1 MKHLVMGT
9 AGHIDHGKTA
19 LIKALTNIDCD
30 THKEEKK
37 RGITINLGFS
47 HIDLPSGNSVGII
60 DVPGHKDFINTMVSG
75 AIGIDFVLLVIAADS
90 GIMPQTTEHL
100 NIINSLGITKGIVA
114 LTKIDL
120 VDDEL
125 VELAQLEIMELLE
138 TMGLN
143 ELQIIPVSSITGKG
157 IDVLSQAIDD
167 IIPQIKEKNTK
178 GTFRLYIDRL
188 FTIKGIG
195 SIVTGSVL
203 SGQINVGDDVYLQPE
218 LNKKL
223 KVKSIERHGKQ
234 VDTAFAGDRAAFNLS
249 GLKKEDFKRGMLI
262 SDKIIEE
269 NELIDVSIK
278 LFENAPELKLW
289 STVLFHAGT
298 FECLAKMHLID
309 KEKAKPGDEIIAQI
323 HLSRKAI
330 LFNKDKFIIRNSSGD
345 KTIAGG
351 YIIDNNPLHH
361 RKRTPKLIESLQ
373 LLKSGIEN
381 ENNLIELIKIELK
394 KEKQAVLLSSIAEK
408 INKTEKEIITI
419 VEDDTEIILYK
430 NDNQIILIESSVN
443 NDFINKTID
452 YITEYHKQ
460 NYLIGTGINA
470 NYLYGKF
477 NLAKDKTQKLY
488 IDLLLQELEKQG
500 EIKKLAGTYIIAN
513 HKPKIDDKTQE
524 NLNWLENKIKSYT
537 LQLPVL
543 KDIAEEAKTKN
554 INSDELRM
562 YYKHLSDKKIL
573 KQYKTDYIHKDIYKE
588 VINKTI
594 AELKNKP
601 DGINLSE
608 FRQVVGSTK
617 KIIPI
622 LISLMLE
629 ENHIKSNK
637 DDTHTIIKLKDFRL

>member
-100 NIINSLGITKGIVA
+100 NIIKSLGITKGIVA
-114 LTKIDL
+114 ITKTDL
-120 VDDEL
+120 VDEEL

-138 TMGLN
+138 EMGLS
-143 ELQIIPVSSITGKG
+143 ELQIIPVSSVTGNG
-157 IDVLSQAIDD
+157 IKELTTAIDD

-203 SGQINVGDDVYLQPE
+203 SGQVNIGDDVYLQPE
-218 LNKKL
+218 INKKL

-234 VDTAFAGDRAAFNLS
+234 VDTAYAGDRAALNLS
-249 GLKKEDFKRGMLI
+249 GMKKEDFKRGMLI

-309 KEKAKPGDEIIAQI
+309 KEKAKAGEEVIAQI

-351 YIIDNNPLHH
+351 YIIDNKPLHH
-361 RKRTPKLIESLQ
+361 RKRTPKLIESLL

-394 KEKQAVLLSSIAEK
+394 KEKQAVLLSTIAEK
-408 INKTEKEIITI
+408 INKTEEEIITI
-419 VEDDTEIILYK
+419 IEDDTEIILFE
-430 NDNQIILIESSVN
+430 NDNSKLIIENSINS
-443 NDFINKTID
+443 DFINKTLDFIA
-452 YITEYHKQ
+452 EYHKQ
-460 NYLIGTGINA
+460 NYLIATGINA

-488 IDLLLQELEKQG
+488 IDLLLQKLEKQG
-500 EIKKLAGTYIIAN
+500 ELKKIAGTYILPN
-513 HKPKIDDKTQE
+513 HTPNISEKTQE
-524 NLNWLENKIKSYT
+524 KLNWLENTIKAYQ

-543 KDIAEEAKTKN
+543 KDIAEEAKQKN
-554 INSDELRM
+554 INPDELKM
-562 YYKHLSDKKIL
+562 YYKYLSDKKIFV
-573 KQYKTDYIHKDIYKE
+573 QYKADYIHMDIYKE
-588 VINKTI
+588 VISKTT
-594 AELKNKP
+594 AYLKNKP

-608 FRQVVGSTK
+608 FRQVVSCTK
-617 KIIPI
+617 KIIPV

-629 ENHIKSNK
+629 EKHIKSNK
-637 DDTHTIIKLKDFRL
+637 DDAHTIISLI

>member
-75 AIGIDFVLLVIAADS
+75 AIGIDFVMLVIAADS
-90 GIMPQTTEHL
+90 GIMPQTTEHI
-100 NIINSLGITKGIVA
+100 NIIKSLGIEKGIIA
-114 LTKIDL
+114 LTKTDL
-120 VDDEL
+120 VDEEL
-125 VELAQLEIMELLE
+125 VELAELEIMELLDKMALSE
-138 TMGLN
+138 FK
-143 ELQIIPVSSITGKG
+143 IVPVSSVTGEG
-157 IDVLSQAIDD
+157 IDVLTETIDNL
-167 IIPQIKEKNTK
+167 IPEIKEKNTK

-203 SGQINVGDDVYLQPE
+203 SGQVNVGDDVFLQPE
-218 LNKKL
+218 INKKI

-234 VDTAFAGDRAAFNLS
+234 VETAFAGDRAALNLS

-262 SDKIIEE
+262 SDRIIEE
-269 NELIDVSIK
+269 NELIDVNIK

-309 KEKAKPGDEIIAQI
+309 KEKATANSEVIAQI

-330 LFNKDKFIIRNSSGD
+330 LFNKDKFILRNSSGD

-361 RKRTPKLIESLQ
+361 RKRKPKLIENLQ
-373 LLKSGIEN
+373 LLKSGIVN

-394 KEKQAVLLSSIAEK
+394 KEKSAVLLNSIAEK
-408 INKTEKEIITI
+408 IHKTEAEVLEII
-419 VEDDTEIILYK
+419 ENDT
-430 NDNQIILIESSVN
+430 QIILFKSGNQNLIIESSIN
-443 NDFINKTID
+443 NYFTEETLK
-452 YITEYHKQ
+452 YIAEYHKQ
-460 NYLIGTGINA
+460 NYLIQSGISA

-488 IDLLLQELEKQG
+488 IDLLLQKLESEEQ
-500 EIKKLAGTYIIAN
+500 IKKTAATYILPH
-513 HKPKIDDKTQE
+513 HKPEVNKKTQE
-524 NLNWLENKIKSYT
+524 NLDWLENKLKNYD

-543 KDIAEEAKTKN
+543 KDIQEEAKENK

-562 YYKHLSDKKIL
+562 YYKHLTDKKTL
-573 KQYKTDYIHKDIYKE
+573 VQYKADYIHKHNYNKVKE
-588 VINKTI
+588 KTI
-594 AELKNKP
+594 AELKSKP
-601 DGINLSE
+601 NGINLSE
-608 FRQVVGSTK
+608 FRQVVSCTK

-629 ENHIKSNK
+629 ENFIKSNK
-637 DDTHTIIKLKDFRL
+637 DDTHTIISLK